1 MGRTTPTLRMGVEE
15 EIARLR
21 MIFRSIED
29 PELRDSMLNL
39 LERSKALV
47 NAFQRTPAPDPI
59 EVVVFSMI
67 AEIYMELKRCR
78 CRCG

>member
-39 LERSKALV
+39 LERSKTLV
-47 NAFQRTPAPDPI
+47 NAFQRTPGPDPI